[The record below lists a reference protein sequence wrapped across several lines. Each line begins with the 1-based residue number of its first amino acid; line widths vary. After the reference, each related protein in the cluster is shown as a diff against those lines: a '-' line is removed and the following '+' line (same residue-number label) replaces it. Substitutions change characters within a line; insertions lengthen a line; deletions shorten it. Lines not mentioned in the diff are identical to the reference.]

1 MRTVRVKGMARRE
14 NGETISGEVREL
26 LRDDIFAG
34 AWTPGTR
41 LQIGELTARYQASS
55 TVVREAM
62 VRLSG
67 ERLLEFRPNRGFF
80 IAEYTLDQLRDISEL
95 RCRVEEYGLEL
106 AISRG
111 DMKWES
117 ELIAVHH
124 LLERTPA
131 RCASGQGHITPAWF
145 AAHRAFHAKLLEAA
159 GVPLLVEVAGT
170 LSEATSLYRIRAAS
184 QPHLEHRDIEAEHRE
199 ILDATIA
206 RDTPE
211 ATRLLRAHYTRTLEI
226 IEQAEFDSGERQRA

>member
-1 MRTVRVKGMARRE
+1 MARRE

-34 AWTPGTR
+34 TWTPGTR
-41 LQIGELTARYQASS
+41 LQIGELTARYHASS

-62 VRLSG
+62 VRLGG

-95 RCRVEEYGLEL
+95 RCRVEEFGLEL

-124 LLERTPA
+124 LLERTPRRSPA
-131 RCASGQGHITPAWF
+131 DSHHLTPAWF
-145 AAHRAFHAKLLEAA
+145 AAHRAFHTKLLEAG
-159 GVPLLVEVAGT
+159 GVPLLVDVAGT
-170 LSEATSLYRIRAAS
+170 LSDATSLYRIWAAS
-184 QPHLEHRDIEAEHRE
+184 DLRAEARDIDAEHRE
-199 ILDATIA
+199 ILEATIA
-206 RDTPE
+206 RDAPA
-211 ATRLLRAHYTRTLEI
+211 ATRLLRRHYTRTLDV
-226 IEQAEFDSGERQRA
+226 IEQADSDADARQRA